1 MRPLEK
7 TPSKLYDPAWEH
19 PVLPPDAKVCEHE
32 VPCIGAVA
40 DVTDTR
46 QPGSGHGVLQ
56 FSRSLSVFLSVC
68 LSACLPARPPGWLAG
83 CQSVC
88 QSVCLFVCLFFP
100 SPPDTDK
107 GFAGFDYCFL
117 VFKWIYRFYQG
128 FLSSGLG
135 SGNSPCVRYGP
146 RGLHRKTRHQ
156 QRFHSRH

>member
-83 CQSVC
+83 WLAVSLSVSL
-88 QSVCLFVCLFFP
+88 SVCLSVCF
-100 SPPDTDK
+100 SRRPPTQ
-107 GFAGFDYCFL
+107 
-117 VFKWIYRFYQG
+117 I
-128 FLSSGLG
+128 
-135 SGNSPCVRYGP
+135 
-146 RGLHRKTRHQ
+146 RGLQDLITVFWCSNGFTDFIRG
-156 QRFHSRH
+156 F